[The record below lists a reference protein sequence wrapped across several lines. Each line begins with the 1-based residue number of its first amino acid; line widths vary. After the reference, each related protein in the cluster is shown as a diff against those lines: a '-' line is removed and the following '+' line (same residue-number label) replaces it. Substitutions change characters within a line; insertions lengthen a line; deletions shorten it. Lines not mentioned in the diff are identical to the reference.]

1 MGGGGWSVADAW
13 LVLLSLIAVAGPC
26 DAATTDWEDTRRNEL
41 HQRLPTV
48 HRLVVRFFG
57 MATQAGEAIK
67 NRLAFGGAGKPPA
80 LP

>member
-1 MGGGGWSVADAW
+1 
-13 LVLLSLIAVAGPC
+13 
-26 DAATTDWEDTRRNEL
+26 
-41 HQRLPTV
+41 
-48 HRLVVRFFG
+48 